1 MAEIRVGVSGW
12 SYRHWRRRFYPEG
25 LPQRRELEYA
35 SARFGSIEINGTF
48 YGLTRAS
55 TVRNWHAQTPADFV
69 FAVKGS
75 RFITH
80 NKKLADP
87 EAALAN
93 FFASGILELGE
104 KLGPILWQ
112 LSPAIRFDPDRLD
125 RFLGLLPH
133 DTEAARR
140 LARHHDER
148 VGDPGFGPEG
158 RRTIRHALEIRHPS
172 FFSAEAVDIVRRHG
186 VALAVSH
193 SAAWE
198 YTEEVTADFVYVRL
212 HGPRA
217 LYDSRYRPDELAH
230 WAERVRR
237 WHAGRQPV
245 DARRITSLPLPSRRK
260 RDVFL
265 YFDNDGHAYAP
276 EQALEMQRLLGLD
289 QGPTEESGA

>member
-1 MAEIRVGVSGW
+1 
-12 SYRHWRRRFYPEG
+12 
-25 LPQRRELEYA
+25 
-35 SARFGSIEINGTF
+35 
-48 YGLTRAS
+48 
-55 TVRNWHAQTPADFV
+55 
-69 FAVKGS
+69 
-75 RFITH
+75 
-80 NKKLADP
+80 
-87 EAALAN
+87 
-93 FFASGILELGE
+93 
-104 KLGPILWQ
+104 
-112 LSPAIRFDPDRLD
+112 RLD
-125 RFLGLLPH
+125 HFLGLLPH

-172 FFSAEAVDIVRRHG
+172 FFSAEADDIVRRNG
-186 VALAVSH
+186 IAPAASH
-193 SAAWE
+193 SAAWDD
-198 YTEEVTADFVYVRL
+198 TEEVTADFVYVRL

-289 QGPTEESGA
+289 QGPTEESGAQPRTRRYGRCWATTPGRSVGSAESRSASTRRGASSRFWSATRSTCCCRSGSRRWQVRSGLPSPWP

>member
-87 EAALAN
+87 
-93 FFASGILELGE
+93 
-104 KLGPILWQ
+104 
-112 LSPAIRFDPDRLD
+112 
-125 RFLGLLPH
+125 
-133 DTEAARR
+133 EAARR